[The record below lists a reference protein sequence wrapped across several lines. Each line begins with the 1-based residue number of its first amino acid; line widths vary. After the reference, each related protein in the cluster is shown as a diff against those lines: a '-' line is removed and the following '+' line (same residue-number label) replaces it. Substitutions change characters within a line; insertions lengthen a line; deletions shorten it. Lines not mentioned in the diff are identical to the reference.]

1 MAKYYNFMKGLREY
15 DPPADYNSMLD
26 RIKNRAGKKF
36 PARRFAFAGAL
47 AVILVAVGIYF
58 SLPQNGNN
66 SIMNYVLEQDELNG
80 SPLIS
85 YVFDY

>member
-1 MAKYYNFMKGLREY
+1 MVKYFNFIKGLREH
-15 DPPADYNSMLD
+15 DPPADYNLLLE
-26 RIKNRAGKKF
+26 RIKARAGERV
-36 PARRFAFAGAL
+36 PAKRFVFAGAL
-47 AVILVAVGIYF
+47 AVVLIAVGIYF

-66 SIMNYVLEQDELNG
+66 SIMSYVLEQEEVNG